1 MLGDSKLEAMEKEH
15 QDKERAIQQLKEV
28 GWNDIKTLLVD
39 EIHSQT
45 LIET

>member
-1 MLGDSKLEAMEKEH
+1 VKGE
-15 QDKERAIQQLKEV
+15 AIQQLKEI

-45 LIET
+45 LM